1 MSMASQL
8 AVVILAAGQGTR
20 MHSRLPKVLHE
31 VGKRAM
37 LDWAIDAAQAAR
49 ADKIVIVAAPHSPQ
63 VGARVCERLGK
74 AALAIQDPPLG
85 TAHAVLAARQAL
97 GDFQGDLLISYADAP
112 LIDGGHFV
120 ALQSARAG
128 ADFVVL
134 GFEAADPAGYGR
146 LILGADGALA
156 RIVEDKDASPAER
169 AVTLCNSG
177 VMLGPCADM
186 LRLLQRVGNANAK
199 GEYYLTDVIGLAR
212 EEGARCAI
220 VRGEARS
227 VLGVN
232 SRAQLAQAEAAFQ
245 EGARAKALAAGVTL
259 RDPASVYF
267 AFDTQIAPDVE
278 IEPHVVFGPGVRIES
293 GACIR
298 AFCHVEGAQIGAGC
312 ELGPFARLRPGTA
325 LDAQVKIGNF
335 VEVKNARIA
344 AGAKANHLSY
354 LGDCEIG
361 ARANIGAGTI
371 TCNYDGFAKH
381 RTWIGEEAFIGS
393 NCALVAPVK
402 VGARAY
408 TGSGSVIT
416 RDVPEGDLG
425 LGRARQKD
433 FPGWADAFRAKAGA
447 VHNPKKA

>member
-1 MSMASQL
+1 MASQL

-20 MHSRLPKVLHE
+20 MRSSLPKVLHQ
-31 VGKRAM
+31 VGGRAM
-37 LDWAIDAAQAAR
+37 LDWAIDAAQAAD
-49 ADKIVIVAAPHSPQ
+49 ADKIVIVAGPHSPQ
-63 VGARVCERLGK
+63 VGARVRARLGE
-74 AALAIQDPPLG
+74 ASLAIQDQPLG

-97 GDFQGDLLISYADAP
+97 ADFEGDLLISYADAP
-112 LIDGGHFV
+112 LIHGGHFA

-134 GFEAADPAGYGR
+134 GFEAADPTGYGR
-146 LILGADGALA
+146 LILEADGALA
-156 RIVEDKDASPAER
+156 RIVEEKEASPAER
-169 AVTLCNSG
+169 AMRLCNSG

-186 LRLLQRVGNANAK
+186 LRLLQKVGNANAK

-212 EEGARCAI
+212 AEGARCAI
-220 VRGEARS
+220 VQGDARS

-232 SRAQLAQAEAAFQ
+232 SRAQLAEAEAAFQ

-259 RDPASVYF
+259 RDSASVYF
-267 AFDTQIAPDVE
+267 AFDTQIAEDVE

-293 GACIR
+293 GARIR
-298 AFCHVEGAQIGAGC
+298 AFCHVEGAHIGKGC
-312 ELGPFARLRPGTA
+312 ELGPFARLRPGA
-325 LDAQVKIGNF
+325 VLDEKVKIGNF
-335 VEVKNARIA
+335 VEVKNARI
-344 AGAKANHLSY
+344 GPEAKANHLSY

-381 RTWIGEEAFIGS
+381 RTIIGEEAFIGS

-416 RDVPEGDLG
+416 RDIADGALAV
-425 LGRARQKD
+425 GRARQKD
-433 FPGWADAFRAKAGA
+433 FPGWADAFRAKAA
-447 VHNPKKA
+447 AERSPKKA